1 MQVCIYGSA
10 CPDGTVGASIP
21 ALRQTLLA
29 RALCAGAPA
38 GKLRKCGYGDWLVE
52 PVVYFLT
59 SQFFTMNKIV
69 NRMQGSTPKFFKTL
83 RNIGVALAAVSAA
96 VFASPLGLPAIITDI
111 AGYLALAGSVMGAVY
126 VKSIIM

>member
-59 SQFFTMNKIV
+59 SQFFIYE
-69 NRMQGSTPKFFKTL
+69 QYHQPDA
-83 RNIGVALAAVSAA
+83 GVHTE
-96 VFASPLGLPAIITDI
+96 VFQNTS
-111 AGYLALAGSVMGAVY
+111 
-126 VKSIIM
+126 